1 MRLLCHEWR
10 KLLRL
15 PVLWGFLA
23 LCLAFNGLLLYQA
36 DTLRGWFNQGSALA
50 STLGQRM
57 DEAFVQALEQQPPS
71 EYGSAVLDAARTGE
85 NIFETFQ
92 LDKLCAYYQN
102 GVLQHS
108 PWAQEKMAEKYAKLA
123 PRQAHLAQTQA
134 ALDLYAGPATQAA
147 HQFLYGTLFRA
158 LTAEGAILGMLGTL
172 FLLGYEG
179 MHRTTLMVYSTRT
192 GRRRLVLGKLTAGAL
207 AAGALFLLLCAVTLA
222 AYFTLWDYR
231 GVWGASVSS
240 QFNYITEMLV
250 RRPFLPWADF
260 TVGGYLAAVIALGT
274 LLCGACALL
283 AGLIGTLTPNVY
295 SAALLLVLLLLGG
308 TYLQTLAAQEEAW
321 QGYFLLNLQPTATWL
336 NLSGWFTELG
346 LSALVPWQET
356 KATLLCL
363 ALFAGGGALAA
374 WFTARKDVS

>member
-36 DTLRGWFNQGSALA
+36 DGLRGWFNQGSALA

-57 DEAFVQALEQQPPS
+57 DGAFVQALEQRPPS

-207 AAGALFLLLCAVTLA
+207 AAGALGFFFALA
-222 AYFTLWDYR
+222 LESLDKARR
-231 GVWGASVSS
+231 GEDA
-240 QFNYITEMLV
+240 
-250 RRPFLPWADF
+250 
-260 TVGGYLAAVIALGT
+260 
-274 LLCGACALL
+274 
-283 AGLIGTLTPNVY
+283 
-295 SAALLLVLLLLGG
+295 AALRSARVNAWASLLVL
-308 TYLQTLAAQEEAW
+308 AA
-321 QGYFLLNLQPTATWL
+321 
-336 NLSGWFTELG
+336 
-346 LSALVPWQET
+346 ALVRLDDLLFVQAQTQIGPPVRES
-356 KATLLCL
+356 TLP
-363 ALFAGGGALAA
+363 A
-374 WFTARKDVS
+374 